1 MVTYA
6 NFGIDEAAARNP
18 APFGFHVVAVA
29 RHGDR
34 NTALLDGIGRTV
46 IVMKITNYGAVEA
59 LLRSSNRVDV
69 LVNNP
74 SGAWGLKFV
83 ANDDLL
89 KH

>member
-18 APFGFHVVAVA
+18 APFGFHV
-29 RHGDR
+29 DR